1 MQLKQFLQNTKF
13 DSVIPIALIVA
24 VNFIAFINV
33 ECCIIVFLVLPVV
46 VSSYYIY
53 CAKKSARTNFFCV
66 FAISSGIYLLG
77 LFEFFVPL
85 LELLPQENFVFI
97 SLIFVAVSCF
107 YKTYQR
113 SSLNRL
119 GHTEII
125 AKQDDQ
131 VTLLVADDK
140 ALESD
145 NESDPGDRNSC
156 SSCRKYIPARTFHC
170 MSCKGCVIG
179 RDHHQL
185 FLNCCIGRFNHK
197 YFYAGC
203 IACFSA
209 LILFAN
215 LSLTSICHP
224 FPIFMVMG
232 VNVLLPD
239 DCAGVFTEAEYAL
252 CFVGAIYA
260 LELAIALLFVIVQ
273 QTFLITKGVTS
284 TEYYLRGEKH
294 SRNHCLRNWRNFCIW
309 I

>member
-1 MQLKQFLQNTKF
+1 MQLKQFFQNTKIE
-13 DSVIPIALIVA
+13 SVLPIILIVV
-24 VNFIAFINV
+24 VNLVAFLNM

-97 SLIFVAVSCF
+97 SLIFISVSCF

-119 GHTEII
+119 GHTETIV
-125 AKQDDQ
+125 KQDDQ

-145 NESDPGDRNSC
+145 ESDPGDRNSC

-185 FLNCCIGRFNHK
+185 FFNCCIGRFNHK
-197 YFYAGC
+197 YFYMGC
-203 IACFSA
+203 VACFSA
-209 LILFAN
+209 LVLFAN

-224 FPIFMVMG
+224 FPIVMVLG
-232 VNVLLPD
+232 VNILLPD
-239 DCAGVFTEAEYAL
+239 DCSGVFTEAE
-252 CFVGAIYA
+252 
-260 LELAIALLFVIVQ
+260 
-273 QTFLITKGVTS
+273 
-284 TEYYLRGEKH
+284 
-294 SRNHCLRNWRNFCIW
+294 
-309 I
+309 